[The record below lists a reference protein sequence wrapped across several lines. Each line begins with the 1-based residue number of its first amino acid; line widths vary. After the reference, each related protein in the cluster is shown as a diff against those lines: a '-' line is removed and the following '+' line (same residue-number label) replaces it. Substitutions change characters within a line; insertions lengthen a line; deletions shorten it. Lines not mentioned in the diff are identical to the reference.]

1 MSPEDRLTRRKMR
14 TRLRLL
20 DAAEQVFSDIG
31 FQDATVL
38 DITEAADVSKRTFY
52 LHFDDKQAIIEAIA
66 LRGFQQVRQQI
77 EESEEKHSQIDDM
90 RVMCQY
96 VVSQIFEF
104 CASKP
109 DLMQVVFGEGGSYR
123 LREMTLQFIAR
134 AWLENFE
141 VNCNWNPD
149 APVPPEILSQS
160 IAGVI
165 LAMMSYWVNN
175 PGQYTPE
182 QMATMCA
189 SVMFDSIEINYEK
202 AKDILSV
209 LGEASQ

>member
-1 MSPEDRLTRRKMR
+1 MSPDDRLTRRKMR
-14 TRLRLL
+14 TRQRLL
-20 DAAEQVFSDIG
+20 DAAEQVFGEIG

-52 LHFDDKQAIIEAIA
+52 LHFDDKQSIIEGLA

-77 EESEEKHSQIDDM
+77 EESEEKHNQIDDM
-90 RVMCQY
+90 RVMFNY

-123 LREMTLQFIAR
+123 LRDMTLQFIAR

-149 APVPPEILSQS
+149 APVPPELLSQS

-175 PGQYTPE
+175 PGEYTSE
-182 QMATMCA
+182 QMAAMCT
-189 SVMFDSIEINYEK
+189 SVMFDSMEINYEK
-202 AKDILSV
+202 SKDILSV
-209 LGEASQ
+209 LGKASQ